1 MKFIKTYFLPLLTI
15 ILFTACTRKMNF
27 SHSDIVP
34 AAQGSVKV
42 KKDKNGNY
50 ALNIRLVHLAQPRQ
64 LRPPGN
70 VYVVWMETP
79 QHRSQNLGQLKSS
92 SNFMNRALSASL
104 QTVTTFEPSRIF
116 ITAEDDAA
124 ISYPRGRE
132 ILSTSN
138 F

>member
-1 MKFIKTYFLPLLTI
+1 MKTIKLYILPILALFLITS
-15 ILFTACTRKMNF
+15 CSRKMNF
-27 SHSDIVP
+27 SHSEIVP

-50 ALNIRLVHLAQPRQ
+50 ALNVRLIHLAQPQQ

-79 QHRSQNLGQLKSS
+79 EHRNQNLGQLKSS
-92 SNFMNRALSASL
+92 SNFMNRSLSASL
-104 QTVTTFEPSRIF
+104 QTVTTFEPRRIF
-116 ITAEDDAA
+116 ITAEDNGA

-132 ILSTSN
+132 VLSTSN

>member
-1 MKFIKTYFLPLLTI
+1 MKSIKSYLVPLAA
-15 ILFTACTRKMNF
+15 ILLLTACTRKMNF

-34 AAQGSVKV
+34 AAQGTVKV

-50 ALNIRLVHLAQPRQ
+50 ALNIRLMHLAQPQQ

-79 QHRSQNLGQLKSS
+79 ENRNQNLGQLKSS
-92 SNFMNRALSASL
+92 SNFLNRALSASL
-104 QTVTTFEPSRIF
+104 QTVTTFEPRRIF
-116 ITAEDDAA
+116 ITAEDNAS

-132 ILSTSN
+132 VLSTSSY
-138 F
+138 